1 MSLESR
7 LNRLEGR
14 GEAADGFVRF
24 NVGVPIEALS
34 REEWARAFAQQ
45 QRAAARV
52 GVHIF
57 TVRLDRPGASG
68 FDVGGED

>member
-7 LNRLEGR
+7 LERLEGR
-14 GEAADGFVRF
+14 GEAAEGTLRF

-34 REEWARAFAQQ
+34 REEWERAFAR
-45 QRAAARV
+45 QRREAASM